1 MSKNYKDTLNLPRT
15 DFPMKANL
23 AAREPE
29 MLRTWEQAKLYQE
42 IQKSRE
48 GRELF
53 VLHDG
58 PPFANGDVHMGT
70 ALNKILKDFVVK
82 SQTMLGKR
90 APYVPGWDCHGL
102 PIEYKVVKESRA
114 LSPLE
119 VRKKCE
125 AFARKFID
133 IQRKQFKRL
142 GVFGDWE
149 HPYLTMDPEYE
160 AEILRAF
167 AVFVEKGLV
176 YEAQKPVFWS
186 TGAQTALAEAEVEYQ
201 ERDDT
206 AVYVRFSVASGEWK
220 DKASIAIWTTTPWT
234 LPANLA
240 IAVDAKEKYVVQE
253 FKVGHASGSPLDES
267 AEADLHDS
275 GNRDG
280 STTLVLAEKLIPR
293 FSAATGLQPVGKP
306 LASILGAN
314 LEGTKAHHPFLNRDV
329 RVFTAGFVTMDSGT
343 GAVHIAPGHGADD
356 YVLGMEHKLPILSPV
371 DDHGRFTDE
380 AGLPNLTGKYVFD
393 ANPDITEL
401 LRERGMLLGEE
412 RFHHSY
418 PYCWRSKTPII
429 FRNVD
434 QFFIRIDAL
443 RGRALEAIHN
453 EVKWIPAWGE
463 NRIAGTVESRP
474 DWVISRQR
482 SWGVPLPVFYRV
494 AHASGLP
501 QGESAGADLR
511 ESRNRD
517 GRGTLEVI
525 LDPNTIRKLADLV
538 AQRGSNIWFELDD
551 AALAKE
557 VGLPP
562 DTTKGTDTIDVW
574 IDSGVSHK
582 AVCAVHSEL
591 RDPADMYL
599 EATDQHRGWFQ
610 SSLMTSIALNN
621 RAPYRTC
628 VTHGFVVDLDGKKI
642 SKSGT
647 YEKPTAADHFV
658 GKYGADLLRLWASSI
673 DYTTDVPFSEEIF
686 TRLGDTYRRIRNTLR
701 ILIGNLYDFT
711 PHPALSPSRGEVGQ
725 DSERATT
732 NRLSPGRGEDEGEGL
747 SAYTLVDRW
756 VLERLDEVIATCRS
770 AYENFEF
777 HKVYHALNQFCA
789 VDLSSLYIDITK
801 DRMYCDAPDSPRRR
815 ATQAAM
821 GEIFEALCR
830 LLAPIL
836 VFTAEEAWRYSAVA
850 SIDNA
855 GRPGSATPATT
866 SIHLQ
871 EFPPAQARGRKAIE
885 QVEELLRLRSIIG
898 QAIERARQEKVIGN
912 TLEARVVLHSD
923 SDVTDKIPKEELEE
937 FFILSDLTIQKAKEA
952 SASVTKTSYKKC
964 DRCWRHRP
972 SVGTSTAHP
981 DLCDRCESVVTPMT
995 KSE

>member
-1 MSKNYKDTLNLPRT
+1 MSQNYKDTLNLPRT

-29 MLRTWEQAKLYQE
+29 MLRAWEQTQLYQK
-42 IQKSRE
+42 IQQSRA

-102 PIEYKVVKESRA
+102 PIEYKVVKESRE

-133 IQRKQFKRL
+133 IQREQFKRL

-149 HPYLTMDPEYE
+149 HPYLTMDPKYE

-167 AVFVEKGLV
+167 AVFVEENLV

-206 AVYVRFSVASGEWK
+206 AVYVRFPVATGEWK

-240 IAVDAKEKYVVQE
+240 IAVDAKENYVVQE
-253 FKVGHASGSPLDES
+253 FS
-267 AEADLHDS
+267 
-275 GNRDG
+275 RDG
-280 STTLVLAEKLIPR
+280 ASETLVLAEKLLPR
-293 FSAATGLQPVGKP
+293 FSAATGLWPVGKP
-306 LASILGAN
+306 LASFPGATLG
-314 LEGTKAHHPFLNRDV
+314 GVKARHPFLDREV
-329 RVFTAGFVTMDSGT
+329 PLFTAGFVTMDSGT
-343 GAVHIAPGHGADD
+343 GSVHVAPGHGADD
-356 YVLGMEHKLPILSPV
+356 YVLGMEHNLPILSPV

-380 AGLPNLTGKYVFD
+380 AGLPNLTGKYVFE
-393 ANPDITEL
+393 ANPDIVEM

-412 RFHHSY
+412 KFHHSY

-453 EVKWIPAWGE
+453 EVKWVPEWGE

-482 SWGVPLPVFYRV
+482 SWGVPLPVFY
-494 AHASGLP
+494 GK
-501 QGESAGADLR
+501 
-511 ESRNRD
+511 D
-517 GRGTLEVI
+517 GKAI
-525 LDPNTIRKLADLV
+525 LDPKIIRTLAGLV

-551 AALAKE
+551 PALANE

-582 AVCAVHSEL
+582 AVCALHPEL

-621 RAPYRTC
+621 RAPYKTC
-628 VTHGFVVDLDGKKI
+628 VTHGFVVDVDGKKI

-701 ILIGNLYDFT
+701 ILLGNLYDFESGT
-711 PHPALSPSRGEVGQ
+711 EESRK
-725 DSERATT
+725 D
-732 NRLSPGRGEDEGEGL
+732 L
-747 SAYTLVDRW
+747 TLIDRW
-756 VLERLDEVIATCRS
+756 ILERLEEVIGTCRA
-770 AYENFEF
+770 AYEKFEF

-789 VDLSSLYIDITK
+789 VDLSSLYVDITK

-821 GEIFEALCR
+821 REIFEALCR
-830 LLAPIL
+830 LLAPVL
-836 VFTAEEAWRYSAVA
+836 VFTAEEAWLHSMAK
-850 SIDNA
+850 
-855 GRPGSATPATT
+855 GGG

-871 EFPPAQARGRKAIE
+871 DFPQTQDLGRKAID
-885 QVEELLRLRSIIG
+885 QLEELLRLRGIIG
-898 QAIERARQEKVIGN
+898 QAIEHARQEKVIGN
-912 TLEARVVLHSD
+912 TLEARVVLNSD

-937 FFILSDLTIQKAKEA
+937 FFILSDLTIHRAEQA
-952 SASVTKTSYKKC
+952 SASVTKTPYKKC
-964 DRCWRHRP
+964 ARCWRHRP
-972 SVGTSTAHP
+972 TVGTSKAHP
-981 DLCDRCESVVTPMT
+981 DLCDRCESVVAGAE
-995 KSE
+995 KADR